1 MIKIPGPHMS
11 TDLKGQDN
19 DSGCPHLSPGT
30 SYFGSLVSVL
40 GHRIT
45 GKFSINKGLWDH
57 YKHHNLVLEVAH
69 VLSISRVRSAMLCE
83 LLLGV

>member
-1 MIKIPGPHMS
+1 MKILGPHMY
-11 TDLKGQDN
+11 TDLKGRDN
-19 DSGCPHLSPGT
+19 DSGCPHLSPRM
-30 SYFGSLVSVL
+30 SYFDSLVSIL

-45 GKFSINKGLWDH
+45 GKLCINKGIWAH
-57 YKHHNLVLEVAH
+57 CKHHNLVLEVAH